1 MKFYFD
7 LTLLLILFTGLSPS
21 GIAQTAYEMPDFSL
35 LERKQWIN
43 GIESR
48 DIKNYANNRSDIIYD
63 RIHWTVDP
71 AVNYIKG
78 DIMTRFKPSEDI
90 MSLDFDFASPLVMDS
105 ILFHGTHTSFSRQAD
120 VITIQFPF
128 PLLKG
133 KVDSITFFYQGVPV
147 STGYGSFN
155 LTTHNN
161 TPVLWTLTEPFNAR
175 DVWPCKQSLDDKID
189 SIDIYITNPDK
200 YKSASNGL
208 LVSEETANGQR
219 TAHWK
224 HRYPIATYL
233 VCLGVT
239 NYSTFTAVAPFGNMT
254 TQWLN
259 YVYPENLAAAQ
270 AGIVDNI
277 KHMQLYDQLFGIYPF
292 QNEKYG
298 VAQFSWG
305 GGQEHQTMTYATSFG
320 FELLAHELAHHW
332 FGDKVTCGSWH
343 DIWLNEGF
351 ATYLSGLCYEHLQPQ
366 LWQQFKQTRI
376 NNITSQ
382 PGGSVYVSDTS
393 NINRIFDNRLTYNKG
408 ALVIHMLR
416 WICGDDVFFKG
427 MQNYLN
433 DPSLAYGY
441 AHTGDLQAH
450 LEAASGKK
458 LDGFLADW
466 FTGEGFPS
474 YTIHWV
480 QDGSNQ
486 LFINIKQK
494 QSHPSVSFF
503 ELPLPVRLHGVTGQL
518 KDIILNNTTD
528 NQNFAEQV
536 DFKIASI
543 EFDPDLWIISNNNT
557 VMNVLVSAHETIE
570 PGFTFDIDPNPVIHR
585 QIHVILKSNSYSG
598 PVIIRLFSEEGKEWY
613 VQHEMIQHGE
623 NHLVIAAENLPSGI
637 FFVQLK
643 SNTGQSVK
651 KIILP

>member
-1 MKFYFD
+1 MKCYFN
-7 LTLLLILFTGLSPS
+7 LTLFIILFTGLSHS
-21 GIAQTAYEMPDFSL
+21 GIAQKTYEMPDFSL

-43 GIESR
+43 QIESR
-48 DIKNYANNRSDIIYD
+48 DIKIYADNRSDIVYD
-63 RIHWTVDP
+63 RIHWSVDP

-78 DIMTRFKPSEDI
+78 DIMTRFRPIEDI
-90 MSLDFDFASPLVMDS
+90 MSLDFDFATPLVMDS
-105 ILFHGTHTSFSRQAD
+105 ILFHGTPTSFSRKND
-120 VITIQFPF
+120 ILTVQFPF

-133 KVDSITFFYQGVPV
+133 LIDSITFFYQGAPV
-147 STGYGSFN
+147 STGFGSFN

-189 SIDIYITNPDK
+189 SIDIFITNPDK
-200 YKSASNGL
+200 YRSASNGL
-208 LVSEETANGQR
+208 LVSEETINGQR

-239 NYSTFTAVAPFGNMT
+239 NYSTFTAVAPFGNVT
-254 TQWLN
+254 TLWLN
-259 YVYPENLAAAQ
+259 YIYPENLAAAQ
-270 AGIVDNI
+270 AGIADNI

-332 FGDKVTCGSWH
+332 FGDKITCGSWH

-351 ATYLSGLCYEHLQPQ
+351 ATYLSGICYEHLQPQ
-366 LWQQFKQTRI
+366 FWQQFKQTRI

-382 PGGSVYVSDTS
+382 PGGSVYVSDTT

-408 ALVIHMLR
+408 AMVIHMLR
-416 WICGDDVFFKG
+416 WICGNEAFFRG

-433 DPSLAYGY
+433 DPTIAYGY
-441 AHTGDLQAH
+441 AHTNHLQAH
-450 LEAASGKK
+450 LESASGKK

-466 FTGEGFPS
+466 FTGEGYPS
-474 YTIHWV
+474 YAMNWL
-480 QDGSNQ
+480 QDADNQ
-486 LFINIKQK
+486 VFINVKQK

-503 ELPLPVRLHGVTGQL
+503 ELPVPVRLKGNAGQV
-518 KDIILNNTTD
+518 KDIVLNNTFD
-528 NQNFAEQV
+528 GQNFTDQV
-536 DFKIASI
+536 GFKITSLEI
-543 EFDPDLWIISNNNT
+543 DPDLWLISKNN
-557 VMNVLVSAHETIE
+557 VVSNVLVDNHDMDRIE
-570 PGFTFDIDPNPVIHR
+570 QTFRVMPNPVVNGQMHVAFESVFNSKIKLNLISEDGVRLISRSGQMYKGINTFDIHVATLPAANYLLQVI
-585 QIHVILKSNSYSG
+585 SD
-598 PVIIRLFSEEGKEWY
+598 
-613 VQHEMIQHGE
+613 HG
-623 NHLVIAAENLPSGI
+623 IA
-637 FFVQLK
+637 
-643 SNTGQSVK
+643 VK
-651 KIILP
+651 KIVIE

>member
-1 MKFYFD
+1 MKYYFD
-7 LTLLLILFTGLSPS
+7 LTILLFLLTGLSLS
-21 GIAQTAYEMPDFSL
+21 GIAQNTYEMPDFSL
-35 LERKQWIN
+35 SERKQWIN
-43 GIESR
+43 QIESR
-48 DIKNYANNRSDIIYD
+48 DIKNYAINRSDIIYD

-78 DIMTRFKPSEDI
+78 DIMTRFKPSDDI

-105 ILFHGTHTSFSRQAD
+105 ILFHGAHASFTRQQD
-120 VITIQFPF
+120 IISVQFPF

-133 KVDSITFFYQGVPV
+133 MVDSITFFYQGAPV

-155 LTTHNN
+155 LTTHNS

-189 SIDIYITNPDK
+189 SIDIFITNPDK

-208 LVSEETANGQR
+208 LVSEETVIGLR

-259 YVYPENLAAAQ
+259 YVYPENLSAAQ
-270 AGIVDNI
+270 TGIADNI

-366 LWQQFKQTRI
+366 FWQQFKQTRI
-376 NNITSQ
+376 NNITSL
-382 PGGSVYVSDTS
+382 PGGSVYVADTT
-393 NINRIFDNRLTYNKG
+393 NINRIFDNRLSYNKG
-408 ALVIHMLR
+408 AMVIHMLR
-416 WICGDDVFFKG
+416 WICGDDAFFKG

-441 AHTGDLQAH
+441 ARTNNLQFH
-450 LEAASGKK
+450 LETACGKK

-466 FTGEGFPS
+466 FTGEGYPS
-474 YTIHWV
+474 YNISWL
-480 QDGSNQ
+480 QDANDQ
-486 LFINIKQK
+486 VFINVKQK

-503 ELPLPVRLHGVTGQL
+503 ELPVPIRLKGSSGQV
-518 KDIILNNTTD
+518 KDIVLNNTFD
-528 NQNFAEQV
+528 GQNFSDQV
-536 DFKIASI
+536 GFKISSL
-543 EFDPDLWIISNNNT
+543 EFDPDLWLISKNN
-557 VMNVLVSAHETIE
+557 VVSNVLVANHDLQNTVQSVQVM
-570 PGFTFDIDPNPVIHR
+570 PNPVINGHI
-585 QIHVILKSNSYSG
+585 QLDYESSFNGDISLGILSEDGKLLKSQAESLMKGQNTYTIDVHTLPAGNYFLQLRSG
-598 PVIIRLFSEEGKEWY
+598 KGDII
-613 VQHEMIQHGE
+613 
-623 NHLVIAAENLPSGI
+623 
-637 FFVQLK
+637 
-643 SNTGQSVK
+643 K
-651 KIILP
+651 KIIIE